1 MEFILKSDS
10 NNKITK
16 ISHRKKRKNQ
26 VGRIPPKNKNIE
38 RVVGK
43 KRKYNHETGK

>member
-1 MEFILKSDS
+1 MV
-10 NNKITK
+10 
-16 ISHRKKRKNQ
+16 KKRKNQ
-26 VGRIPPKNKNIE
+26 VGWFPPKNKNIE